1 MAFPR
6 DCLRLLAPQPPRS
19 LLLPVCEMASALQT
33 SIPRRNGSA
42 SDRTATHVLKI
53 ARKVKPSMSNEST
66 HLRVLIVDD
75 EPLICWALAE
85 TLSAAGD
92 VVAEAGTAK
101 AAIHE
106 LTTTPEPIDV
116 VLLDHQ
122 LPDCRDL
129 GLLSKI
135 RELAPQSQ
143 VILMSAYCT
152 PEIATDALTIGAYRV
167 MNKPLEM
174 HELPELVREAA
185 CSRQAAQAT
194 DLQ

>member
-1 MAFPR
+1 
-6 DCLRLLAPQPPRS
+6 
-19 LLLPVCEMASALQT
+19 
-33 SIPRRNGSA
+33 
-42 SDRTATHVLKI
+42 
-53 ARKVKPSMSNEST
+53 MSNEST

-75 EPLICWALAE
+75 EPLLCWALAE

-106 LTTTPEPIDV
+106 LTSTPEPVDV
-116 VLLDHQ
+116 VLLDYQ

-135 RELAPQSQ
+135 RQLAPQSQ

-152 PEIATDALTIGAYRV
+152 PETATDALNIGAYRV

-174 HELPELVREAA
+174 HELTELVREAA
-185 CSRQAAQAT
+185 CSRPAAQAT